1 MGTILEYLMRIIS
14 KKRLKDFY
22 EQSQYLDSKSPLEA
36 WHKEV
41 LKLDWNNPNE
51 IKEMYRSASII
62 GDEKVVFNI
71 AGNKYRL
78 IVSINYYAKIVFIK
92 FIGTHKQYDKVKMEE
107 L

>member
-1 MGTILEYLMRIIS
+1 MRIIS
-14 KKRLKDFY
+14 KKTLKDFY
-22 EQSQYLDSKSPLEA
+22 ETPNYSDSKNALEA
-36 WHKEV
+36 WHREV

-51 IKEMYRSASII
+51 IKDMYANASML

-78 IVSINYYAKIVFIK
+78 IVKINYHAKIVFIK
-92 FIGTHKQYDKVKMEE
+92 FVRTHKQYDKLNIKD